1 MPSSV
6 EQLGISKS
14 ADQTFYFDFRADWKR
29 SFGDHNLQN
38 IHEIGLDCVVCIGG
52 NGTQKTA
59 AKFAAMVYNIF
70 MMEECH
76 TVLAA
81 GAGAVTKLKAP
92 HGDRIERIFNYK
104 YPYEYN
110 ERFEQLM
117 QRKERIK
124 QFYASYK

>member
-1 MPSSV
+1 M
-6 EQLGISKS
+6 
-14 ADQTFYFDFRADWKR
+14 
-29 SFGDHNLQN
+29 
-38 IHEIGLDCVVCIGG
+38 
-52 NGTQKTA
+52 
-59 AKFAAMVYNIF
+59 
-70 MMEECH
+70 
-76 TVLAA
+76 LAA

-92 HGDRIERIFNYK
+92 HGDRIERIFNYN

>member
-1 MPSSV
+1 
-6 EQLGISKS
+6 
-14 ADQTFYFDFRADWKR
+14 
-29 SFGDHNLQN
+29 
-38 IHEIGLDCVVCIGG
+38 
-52 NGTQKTA
+52 
-59 AKFAAMVYNIF
+59 